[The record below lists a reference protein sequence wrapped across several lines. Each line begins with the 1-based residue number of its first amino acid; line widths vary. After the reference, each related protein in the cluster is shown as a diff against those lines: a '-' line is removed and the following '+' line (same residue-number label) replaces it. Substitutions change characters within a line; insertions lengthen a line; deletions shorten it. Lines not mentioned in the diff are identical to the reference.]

1 MNQFTLI
8 GRITRDPEIQTTKD
22 GISYTRFTLAVR
34 RPFKNNK
41 GQYDT
46 DFIPMVSWKRLAERV
61 ADYCTKGSL
70 ISVNGRVVMRHFQ
83 KEEDERIS
91 VPDMIA
97 ENVGF
102 LHLKRTNDDN
112 GDIPV
117 PQETAH
123 NAASPQENLPFD

>member
-1 MNQFTLI
+1 MNQFTFI
-8 GRITRDPEIQTTKD
+8 GRLTRDPEIQTTKD
-22 GISYTRFTLAVR
+22 GVSYTRFTVAVR
-34 RPFKNNK
+34 RPFKNSK

-46 DFIPMVSWKRLAERV
+46 DFIPMVSWKRLAELV

-70 ISVNGRVVMRHFQ
+70 ISVNGRVVMRHLQ

-102 LHLKRTNDDN
+102 LQLKRNHDN
-112 GDIPV
+112 NGEIPV
-117 PQETAH
+117 PQETALDT
-123 NAASPQENLPFD
+123 ALPQDNLPF